1 MVRAGG
7 RTEKGYTI
15 GGVLSLGVRLIARGY
30 PHRVGFLR
38 RFGLK
43 TGIHFA
49 HVGLESGMVYEG
61 TTPQC
66 MNVFIVSIP
75 NE

>member
-1 MVRAGG
+1 MCSTPPPLPVGG
-7 RTEKGYTI
+7 TLLYKLHRY
-15 GGVLSLGVRLIARGY
+15 VP
-30 PHRVGFLR
+30 PHRGGFLR

-43 TGIHFA
+43 MGIHFA
-49 HVGLESGMVYEG
+49 QFGLESSIWFSRELRE
-61 TTPQC
+61 C

>member
-1 MVRAGG
+1 MP
-7 RTEKGYTI
+7 
-15 GGVLSLGVRLIARGY
+15 
-30 PHRVGFLR
+30 PHRVGFLS

-49 HVGLESGMVYEG
+49 HFGLESDMVSGELREG
-61 TTPQC
+61 
-66 MNVFIVSIP
+66 MNVFIVLIP